1 MKCFGAVSRRGKGA
15 DGICSGQIARPFAP
29 GSILPSMWMQIWSAG
44 CLAVA
49 LFCGFTVRADEPAD
63 QLERARVLRE
73 FQETP
78 TPAASKA
85 PSLPAA
91 RLEMY
96 SSPATESL
104 RVLQFQD
111 SQWRKLLGDQ
121 QMQLHQPSAGIAS
134 ESQWRAQSFDRERQ
148 AEDLS
153 ADILR
158 RDLEYRSGN
167 RR

>member
-63 QLERARVLRE
+63 QLERARALRE
-73 FQETP
+73 VQETP
-78 TPAASKA
+78 TTAASKA

-91 RLEMY
+91 TLPLD
-96 SSPATESL
+96 SSRATQSL
-104 RVLQFQD
+104 RALQCPH
-111 SQWRKLLGDQ
+111 SQSRTLLPDH
-121 QMQLHQPSAGIAS
+121 QLPLH
-134 ESQWRAQSFDRERQ
+134 
-148 AEDLS
+148 
-153 ADILR
+153 
-158 RDLEYRSGN
+158 
-167 RR
+167 